1 LFSQPGGVSLSSD
14 ALVAYA
20 EVVAMSEDKK
30 DDVGSERNS
39 MEDAYEEM
47 GIVREFWEFL
57 CENKKFWLIPILIV
71 LGVLALIL
79 FASPALSPFVYA
91 LF

>member
-1 LFSQPGGVSLSSD
+1 MNKNDDIEKKEESLEN
-14 ALVAYA
+14 L
-20 EVVAMSEDKK
+20 SEE
-30 DDVGSERNS
+30 S
-39 MEDAYEEM
+39 

-71 LGVLALIL
+71 LLLLGALL
-79 FASPALSPFVYA
+79 CASPAVSPFIYA